1 MTITEKVSFQYWARF
16 TIFRVDK
23 SSLKNAKYG
32 PIWLVFGKPDAGGQ
46 TVLLNT
52 KFPNKLPDRSV
63 LRRQKLVENAKIEKF
78 KYDIFGDFQTT

>member
-1 MTITEKVSFQYWARF
+1 M
-16 TIFRVDK
+16 
-23 SSLKNAKYG
+23 KNAKYG

-63 LRRQKLVENAKIEKF
+63 LRRQKEQVEMPNLKNSNGTF
-78 KYDIFGDFQTT
+78 FGDFQTL